1 MIRTVLG
8 EGGDAASKVEFVE
21 KEGRMPP
28 RQGPKKDNNYH
39 DVFVR
44 AKVAETG
51 RAGALTLVP
60 VMRSLKPPNTINVPD
75 VELQKGTGERPFEK
89 VRSCSR
95 SARSCAV

>member
-1 MIRTVLG
+1 MIRTVLT
-8 EGGDAASKVEFVE
+8 EGGEAAGMVEFVE

-28 RQGPKKDNNYH
+28 RQGAKPDNNYH

-44 AKVAETG
+44 VKVAAAG

-60 VMRSLKPPNTINVPD
+60 VVRSLNPLNTIFVPE
-75 VELQKGTGERPFEK
+75 VELQTGTGVRPFEK
-89 VRSCSR
+89 VSCSR